1 MDAPDRRLL
10 TDSAGRVMLSY
21 LPASGVEGADD
32 VRPLADVHDVAAVL
46 LEQLPGWVVATED
59 TELAEALLA
68 VGSRQVRFSHLFSRD
83 LVADP
88 PDPTWLEPVLAP
100 GVLLRPDG
108 VPLLEQGQLSV
119 RAYPHG
125 HTDHDG
131 DDPEYAA
138 SQLARLYGGDYI
150 GPVLDC
156 STLAMDGD
164 RLVGVLI
171 VNRMPGAAPMGGPWV
186 SEVFRDP
193 HPRYVGLGTALIHRA
208 MARLAAQHEATLS
221 LVVTD
226 ANPARSL
233 YERLGFQFQASSRKV
248 RLPQ

>member
-1 MDAPDRRLL
+1 M
-10 TDSAGRVMLSY
+10 VSY
-21 LPASGVEGADD
+21 LPAVGSVGADD
-32 VRPLADVHDVAAVL
+32 ARALADLPDVVAAM
-46 LEQLPGWVVATED
+46 LEQLTGWVVATED
-59 TELAEALLA
+59 DSLASALLEA
-68 VGSRQVRFSHLFSRD
+68 GARQVRFSHLFSRD

-88 PDPTWLEPVLAP
+88 PDPSWAEPPLAP
-100 GVLLRPDG
+100 GVQLRPDG
-108 VPLLEQGQLSV
+108 VALLEQGRLSV

-125 HTDHDG
+125 HADHDG

-138 SQLARLYGGDYI
+138 GQLARLYGGTYI

-156 STLAMDGD
+156 SVLAVDGD

-208 MARLAAQHEATLS
+208 MVRLSAQHEATLS